1 MNDVARHAG
10 VGLKTVSRVVNG
22 EPRVSPARVQKVLAA
37 IDELGFRPHEGAR
50 VLRRGRTAC
59 VGLVLGDVADP
70 FYSVLT
76 RAVERAA
83 RAHGHLLFT
92 ASSEEDADQERQ
104 LVLALCA
111 GRVDGVIVVP
121 TGRDHSY
128 LEPDVAAGISVVF
141 VDRPVQGIDAD
152 AVLSANADGARAGVE
167 HLIRHG
173 HRRIAHLGDAET
185 IFTAA
190 ERERGYRSALAAAG
204 LPYDPA
210 LVAMGRADPEFVRA
224 GLDRMLGGPDPATAV
239 FTGNNRATV
248 AVLREL
254 AARADRRTA
263 LVGFDDFELA
273 DLLDPGVTVVAQDAA
288 ILGRSAADLLF
299 QRLGGDRSPAR
310 TVQIPTRL
318 VPRGSGEIPPIT
330 S

>member
-22 EPRVSPARVQKVLAA
+22 EPRVSPAMVQKVLAA